1 MAFGNQ
7 SAVPASTSAAKTVTF
22 TNAGSSPVDVT
33 AVYLAGANPGDY
45 TITAG
50 DVAQTL
56 APGASKTVS
65 VTFSPKAVGA
75 RSATLN
81 FMSNGANTAYQTINL
96 TGNGVG
102 AAAPS
107 TPGRPTIVFGTDP
120 LGTSTAPVKVSW
132 TASTGTLTHYQLQRA
147 TGTGVFADTT
157 PQPSTATTITQQV
170 AAGSYRYQVRACNGT
185 NCSAWTTATSIT
197 LGAVQESSANLQ
209 YGGTWSGNVAVS
221 GAFGGNV
228 RNSSTA
234 QANVRYN
241 FTASTIQF
249 ISTKGPNRG
258 NVQIIIGGQTT
269 TVNLYAATE
278 QPRQVVFSRT
288 GLPTNSQTTIEV
300 RVPGTRTAP
309 STANRVDVDAFVTLR

>member
-1 MAFGNQ
+1 
-7 SAVPASTSAAKTVTF
+7 
-22 TNAGSSPVDVT
+22 
-33 AVYLAGANPGDY
+33 
-45 TITAG
+45 
-50 DVAQTL
+50 
-56 APGASKTVS
+56 VS

-81 FMSNGANTAYQTINL
+81 FMSNGANTAYQTITL

-102 AAAPS
+102 AAAPTSPGQPTVALASGTATPTVDTALGAS
-107 TPGRPTIVFGTDP
+107 TV
-120 LGTSTAPVKVSW
+120 PVRVSW

-269 TVNLYAATE
+269 TVNLYAPTE